1 MRSPKPLTV
10 DVFELARERGLIE
23 GDLPLDAL
31 PRLASS
37 LLRADGALH
46 FRIRGEIDAQSHP
59 GAELH
64 LRADLALQCQRC
76 SNEMR
81 YPLRRDVHFRFVGS
95 DQELA
100 AIPIVDDEVEIIVG
114 SRSMAVAPWLEDE
127 AILSLPV
134 VPRHEDCRV
143 LVASEVADEEPAPD
157 RPNPFAALAALKAGR
172 KPS

>member
-10 DVFELARERGLIE
+10 DVFELARERRLIE
-23 GDLPLDAL
+23 GELNLDAL

-37 LLRADGALH
+37 VLRADRALQ
-46 FRIRGEIDAQSHP
+46 FRIRGEVDQQSHP

-64 LRADLALQCQRC
+64 LRGDLVLQCQRC
-76 SNEMR
+76 NSEMQ

-95 DQELA
+95 DEELA
-100 AIPIVDDEVEIIVG
+100 ALPIVDDDVEVIVG
-114 SRSMAVAPWLEDE
+114 SHTMAVAPWVEDE

-134 VPRHEDCRV
+134 VPRHEDCRA
-143 LVASEVADEEPAPD
+143 LSPEAADADPTTD
-157 RPNPFAALAALKAGR
+157 RPNPFAALADLKAGR

>member
-23 GDLPLDAL
+23 GDLPVDAL

-46 FRIRGEIDAQSHP
+46 FSIRGEVDAQLHP
-59 GAELH
+59 GAELQ
-64 LRADLALQCQRC
+64 LRADFVLQCQRC
-76 SNEMR
+76 SREMR
-81 YPLRRDVHFRFVGS
+81 YALRRDVHFRFVGS
-95 DQELA
+95 DEELA
-100 AIPIVDDEVEIIVG
+100 AIPIVDDEVEVIVG
-114 SRSMAVAPWLEDE
+114 SHSMAIAPWIEDE

-134 VPRHEDCRV
+134 VPRHEDCRT
-143 LVASEVADEEPAPD
+143 LVASEVTDAGPAVD

-172 KPS
+172 KSR